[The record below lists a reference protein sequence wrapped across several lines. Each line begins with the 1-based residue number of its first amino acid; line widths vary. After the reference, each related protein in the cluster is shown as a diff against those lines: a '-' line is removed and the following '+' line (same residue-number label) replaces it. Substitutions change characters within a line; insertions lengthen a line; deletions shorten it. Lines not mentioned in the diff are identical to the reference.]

1 MTTTIYDVLR
11 RPILT
16 EKSSHQFSK
25 LHQYVFEVASDAN
38 KGTIKDA
45 VETLFDVTVLRVNV
59 INVPAKRSRRARSR
73 RLMVRRS
80 GYKKAIVTLA
90 PGDTIEAFEGVR

>member
-1 MTTTIYDVLR
+1 MTTIYDVLR

-16 EKSSHQFSK
+16 EKSSYQYGE
-25 LHQYVFEVASDAN
+25 LNQYVFEVA
-38 KGTIKDA
+38 KDA
-45 VETLFDVTVLRVNV
+45 TKNMVKDAIETLFDVTVLKVNI

-73 RLMVRRS
+73 RVLVRRG